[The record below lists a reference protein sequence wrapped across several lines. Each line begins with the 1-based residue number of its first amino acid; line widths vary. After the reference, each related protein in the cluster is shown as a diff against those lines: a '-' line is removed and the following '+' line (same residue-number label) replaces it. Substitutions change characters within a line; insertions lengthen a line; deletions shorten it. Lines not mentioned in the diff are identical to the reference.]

1 MSWAG
6 LVRQPRTCDA
16 EPTKVPGSR
25 AKSGHDE
32 ERMAHSRDRILSVQ
46 YPANQEIPMLA
57 VKDQVR
63 AAPSRV
69 NPVAALRGFFHITD
83 AWGATSEQARIILGA
98 PAERT

>member
-1 MSWAG
+1 
-6 LVRQPRTCDA
+6 
-16 EPTKVPGSR
+16 
-25 AKSGHDE
+25 
-32 ERMAHSRDRILSVQ
+32 
-46 YPANQEIPMLA
+46 MLA